1 MKFTNNID
9 KTALRKAL
17 INWVTGA
24 DGADGAT
31 EFVTEQIPWTE
42 AMGFDFYREEVH
54 DKIDDAIGS
63 RYREGGAWDVAK
75 MMDFTDSN
83 NATAEYRRQFTAFI
97 NEKVENIYNVYQNAI
112 DKLNESQQYYWVV
125 NCWDG
130 NSEGNTETDNRLF
143 TTHKECYEAMRK
155 AVQEKCLW
163 NIDYED
169 FDDCDNISI
178 KITANRHSITV
189 DSYSGIY
196 TWEIHSCFK

>member
-31 EFVTEQIPWTE
+31 EFVIEQIPWTE

-75 MMDFTDSN
+75 MMDFTDHN

-112 DKLNESQQYYWVV
+112 DKLNESQRYYWVAK
-125 NCWDG
+125 WD
-130 NSEGNTETDNRLF
+130 GNTETDNRLF
-143 TTHKECYEAMRK
+143 KTQSGCYEAMRK
-155 AVQEKCLW
+155 SVQDKVFW

-169 FDDCDNISI
+169 FDDCDNIGI

-189 DSYSGIY
+189 ESYSGTY

>member
-31 EFVTEQIPWTE
+31 EFVMEQIPWTE

-63 RYREGGAWDVAK
+63 LYRGNGGLWDVAK
-75 MMDFTDSN
+75 IMDFTDCN
-83 NATAEYRRQFTAFI
+83 NTTAEYRRQFTAFI

-112 DKLNESQQYYWVV
+112 DKLNERQRYYWVV
-125 NCWDG
+125 KWN
-130 NSEGNTETDNRLF
+130 GNTETDNRLF
-143 TTHKECYEAMRK
+143 KTHSGCYEAMRK
-155 AVQEKCLW
+155 SVQDKVFW
-163 NIDYED
+163 NIGYED
-169 FDDCDNISI
+169 FDDCDNIGI

-189 DSYSGIY
+189 ESYSGTY
-196 TWEIHSCFK
+196 TWEIHSCFE

>member
-1 MKFTNNID
+1 MKFTNKID

-31 EFVTEQIPWTE
+31 EFVTNQIPWIE
-42 AMGFDFYREEVH
+42 EMGFDFYREEVH

-63 RYREGGAWDVAK
+63 RYRGNGALWDVAK
-75 MMDFTDSN
+75 MMDFTDCN
-83 NATAEYRRQFTAFI
+83 NTTAEYRRQFTAFI

-112 DKLNESQQYYWVV
+112 DKLNKSQRYYWVA
-125 NCWDG
+125 NLDG
-130 NSEGNTETDNRLF
+130 NFEIDYRLF
-143 TTHKECYEAMRK
+143 RTHKECYEAMRK
-155 AVQEKCLW
+155 AVNDKVLW

-169 FDDCDNISI
+169 FDDCYTNVIT
-178 KITANRHSITV
+178 ITANRHSITV
-189 DSYSGIY
+189 ESYSGTY